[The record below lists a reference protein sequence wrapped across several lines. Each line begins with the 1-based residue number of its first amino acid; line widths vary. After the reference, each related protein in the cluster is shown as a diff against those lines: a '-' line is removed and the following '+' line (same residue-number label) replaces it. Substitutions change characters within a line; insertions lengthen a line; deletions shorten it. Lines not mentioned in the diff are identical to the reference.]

1 MNDDG
6 EDDDHDGGWPKCS
19 GDPSEAE
26 LSPGT
31 LRRAV
36 ISQVTLVWFPTN
48 TSAIP
53 FYPLHH
59 LQGHRRWTRGLLLP
73 FSWHCLKAKLFW
85 GESLVYIS
93 SYMFFLVPSYI
104 YLLFNFS
111 GWKPLNGLS
120 FILETEIKALSLSA
134 SV

>member
-53 FYPLHH
+53 FYPLHL
-59 LQGHRRWTRGLLLP
+59 LQGHRRWTIGQGGASLIFLALP
-73 FSWHCLKAKLFW
+73 KGKVVL
-85 GESLVYIS
+85 G
-93 SYMFFLVPSYI
+93 
-104 YLLFNFS
+104 
-111 GWKPLNGLS
+111 
-120 FILETEIKALSLSA
+120 
-134 SV
+134 